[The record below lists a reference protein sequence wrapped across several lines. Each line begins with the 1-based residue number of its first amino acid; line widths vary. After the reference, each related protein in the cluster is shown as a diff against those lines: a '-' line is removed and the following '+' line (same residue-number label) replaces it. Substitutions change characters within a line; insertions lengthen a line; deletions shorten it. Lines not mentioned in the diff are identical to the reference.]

1 MKLRRKPFLSIL
13 FAVVMTAL
21 LTVSAFAKPTLNKKK
36 TTINAGQSVT
46 LKVKGTKQKP
56 KWSSSNKK
64 IATVS
69 KKGVVTGRSA
79 GNVIIKAKV
88 GGKTL
93 KCKVTVIAPANT
105 STNNTGSTEGNTNTT
120 SPGSTGNNTTTP
132 GTTGDNTNSPIS
144 IDPTNGFGGG
154 VFFTV
159 RMKSYDFLAQF
170 AVQLHDKVEQKD
182 ILIYSSTLIYGQED
196 KLGIDTGRYE
206 ILRVGILLYGEVTPR
221 LFDYSELDE
230 AKFFTISGD
239 SNDPKL
245 ACQKEPFE

>member
-1 MKLRRKPFLSIL
+1 
-13 FAVVMTAL
+13 
-21 LTVSAFAKPTLNKKK
+21 
-36 TTINAGQSVT
+36 
-46 LKVKGTKQKP
+46 
-56 KWSSSNKK
+56 
-64 IATVS
+64 
-69 KKGVVTGRSA
+69 
-79 GNVIIKAKV
+79 
-88 GGKTL
+88 
-93 KCKVTVIAPANT
+93 
-105 STNNTGSTEGNTNTT
+105 
-120 SPGSTGNNTTTP
+120 
-132 GTTGDNTNSPIS
+132 
-144 IDPTNGFGGG
+144 
-154 VFFTV
+154 
-159 RMKSYDFLAQF
+159 MKSYDFLAQF